1 MQANIFKAAQCK
13 KLFGTKNNTTHA
25 PYLKISALDKYSR
38 CAIFKLTSK
47 PFFVLLCFS
56 RAYTR
61 LLRKDIPLPLR
72 KNFFYSP
79 LPKEFLN
86 GNFWKA
92 FQNEHKYFWERLAL
106 LNGNLK
112 KPFKAAN
119 NSPQRIPRKADIPT
133 ARAKRILSLK
143 IYWRFLFFRK
153 TCKTADIAVWTETFF
168 RQK

>member
-86 GNFWKA
+86 GN
-92 FQNEHKYFWERLAL
+92 
-106 LNGNLK
+106 LK
-112 KPFKAAN
+112 KPFTAAN

-143 IYWRFLFFRK
+143 IYWRFLFLRK
-153 TCKTADIAVWTETFF
+153 TGKIAQIFAYNRDFIPLQAEY
-168 RQK
+168 KSSYLYKP